1 MKRLDQCND
10 IELANISVHH
20 KSDIS
25 DVPDVSSDV
34 HDIHDI
40 YSDVHDLYSD
50 VHDIKSDVVSD
61 ANSTVSDAIRSPFLL
76 GSSVGARFNSMLTHH
91 SLALLVVS
99 GNVKV
104 NENSNLDVGTGKLAI
119 LISTNCIHKRHEV
132 TDTYRSKYQRWMD
145 RAVPHLIE
153 TIDNMESPILVPSTN
168 NADNLFFDMKLTG
181 LHRNNYLSKLC
192 RIYVVQAENSFF
204 DGMHLFVDT
213 FFHDDGVFEN
223 GHSIQNV

>member
-10 IELANISVHH
+10 IELVDITVHH
-20 KSDIS
+20 KSGIS
-25 DVPDVSSDV
+25 DISSDV
-34 HDIHDI
+34 HDI
-40 YSDVHDLYSD
+40 YSDVNDVKSD
-50 VHDIKSDVVSD
+50 VHDIESDIVSD
-61 ANSTVSDAIRSPFLL
+61 AKSAVSDAIKSPFLL

-104 NENSNLDVGTGKLAI
+104 NEKSDVDVGTGKLAI
-119 LISTNCIHKRHEV
+119 LVSTNCIHRRHEV
-132 TDTYRSKYQRWMD
+132 TDTYRSQYVRWMD

-181 LHRNNYLSKLC
+181 LYRNNYLSKLC

-213 FFHDDGVFEN
+213 FFHDRGVFEN
-223 GHSIQNV
+223 